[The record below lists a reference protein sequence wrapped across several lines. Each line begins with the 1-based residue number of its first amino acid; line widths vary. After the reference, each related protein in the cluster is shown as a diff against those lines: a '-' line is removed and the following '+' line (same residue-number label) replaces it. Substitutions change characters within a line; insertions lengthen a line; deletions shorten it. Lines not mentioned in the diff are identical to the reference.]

1 MKKPTIL
8 QLGVF
13 SVLFIGQPLFIGLLL
28 SRYEHH
34 ADVVGDF
41 YAAIATILFLS
52 NVLGFGADRFIVV
65 QLNRLK
71 TEYYN
76 SLKSNYTYIIIF
88 FLILFA
94 NIAVIALAADIIV
107 FFIFKV
113 GFLTINSRITHPA
126 ELCLFCIFFVMTSN
140 FMSSFLRG
148 IGRYDVVVK
157 SSIITILIRISI
169 FFLILS
175 KKYVFD
181 IHISYAYNIV
191 FTLMLL
197 SAAVELIRII
207 FYSIAII
214 KHLTTLT
221 DLQPNKIDKR
231 WRNDIASAE
240 IRCTKRQSLEL
251 PSHLDF

>member
-1 MKKPTIL
+1 MAIDNMKKPTIL

-88 FLILFA
+88 F
-94 NIAVIALAADIIV
+94 
-107 FFIFKV
+107 
-113 GFLTINSRITHPA
+113 
-126 ELCLFCIFFVMTSN
+126 
-140 FMSSFLRG
+140 
-148 IGRYDVVVK
+148 
-157 SSIITILIRISI
+157 
-169 FFLILS
+169 
-175 KKYVFD
+175 
-181 IHISYAYNIV
+181 
-191 FTLMLL
+191 
-197 SAAVELIRII
+197 
-207 FYSIAII
+207 
-214 KHLTTLT
+214 
-221 DLQPNKIDKR
+221 
-231 WRNDIASAE
+231 
-240 IRCTKRQSLEL
+240 
-251 PSHLDF
+251 